1 MTEPRWLTRAVVLT
15 IHADQISSHGGSA
28 GLRDPGLIDSALDRA
43 RNRFNYEPESDPFS
57 LAAAYGFGLAT
68 NLPFID
74 GNKRI
79 AFQAMYVFLGLNGFT
94 IDAPEEGAVGIMM
107 AVTGGNT
114 DESELTSW
122 LREHC
127 VSR

>member
-1 MTEPRWLTRAVVLT
+1 MEPRWLSRAVVLA

-28 GLRDPGLIDSALDRA
+28 GLRDPGLLESALNRA
-43 RNRFNYEPESDPFS
+43 RNRFDYEPESDVFE

-68 NLPFID
+68 NHPFID
-74 GNKRI
+74 GNERI
-79 AFQAMYVFLGLNGFT
+79 AFQAIYVFLGMNGFR
-94 IDAPEEGAVGIMM
+94 IDAPEEAAVGIMM
-107 AVTGGNT
+107 GVAAGNI

-122 LREHC
+122 LRENC